1 MELAP
6 LPMKPENRPYLT
18 ICLLALGCLVG
29 YGLTGYFGIRSPD
42 SEVVFRTARSL
53 VEEGDL
59 ALEADGLPWK
69 GFGTSRGVDGK
80 VYSVFGP
87 LQPLA
92 SVPLVYLASRMAPHG
107 GGPGGV
113 SHYVGGGLS
122 AFVGGRPPQLP
133 AEHRL
138 RSWTAVFNVVVTTLL
153 VLTFFLLTLRLTGS
167 NAASFLSSALFGFG
181 TLVWPYSGTFFSEPL
196 AMLFLTL
203 SFLLLI
209 GPGAGLPGWMMLLSG
224 LSLGLSVTAH
234 LSAILFV
241 PFVGAYVLIGER
253 SHRFRDL
260 LSWATGLGI
269 PLILLGWQNTAHFG
283 SMLETGRGVG
293 EWQYAHWVSP
303 GAGLFGLL
311 LSWGKGLV
319 WLSPAI
325 VLGLV
330 FYRKLVRA
338 APLFALLMLGS
349 VVFRLLFLASRS
361 DWHGGFCLGPRYM
374 LLALPVFLLPT
385 GLAFRDQIAGRH
397 LRSFVA
403 TATVVVLCICQQLYF
418 SLGEIFS
425 FLHLGKL
432 DVMIARRPEEA
443 LYFDFAYSP
452 LVRLLEDRAGPM
464 VLQGYPGSLYALWSV
479 LALLLAGGLCVL
491 FVWAWR
497 GGRYSEGTPL
507 YEQHRTRILQ

>member
-1 MELAP
+1 MTLDSRAS
-6 LPMKPENRPYLT
+6 LT
-18 ICLLALGCLVG
+18 ICLLAVACLAG

-53 VEEGDL
+53 VEQGDF

-87 LQPLA
+87 LQPLVA
-92 SVPLVYLASRMAPHG
+92 VPFVYLALRVASDG

-113 SHYVGGGLS
+113 SHYVDGGLS

-138 RSWTAVFNVVVTTLL
+138 RSWTTVFNVVVTTLL
-153 VLTFFLLTLRLTGS
+153 VLAFFFLTLRLTGS
-167 NAASFLSSALFGFG
+167 NVASLLSSVLFGFG

-196 AMLFLTL
+196 AMLFLVL
-203 SFLLLI
+203 SLLPLI
-209 GPGAGLPGWMMLLSG
+209 GPGAGPRWWTMLLSG
-224 LSLGLSVTAH
+224 LSLGLAVSAH
-234 LSAILFV
+234 LSALLFV

-253 SHRFRDL
+253 PHGFRGL
-260 LSWATGLGI
+260 LRWATGLGV
-269 PLILLGWQNTAHFG
+269 PLMLLAWHNTSRFG

-293 EWQYAHWVSP
+293 EWHYADWVFP
-303 GAGLFGLL
+303 GTGLVGLL
-311 LSWGKGLV
+311 FSWGKGLV

-325 VLGLV
+325 VLGLA

-349 VVFRLLFLASRS
+349 VVFRLVFVASRS

-374 LLALPVFLLPT
+374 LLALPLLLLPV

-397 LRSFVA
+397 FGSFVA
-403 TATVVVLCICQQLYF
+403 TATVTVVCVCQQLYF

-432 DVMIARRPEEA
+432 DVMVARRPEEA
-443 LYFDFAYSP
+443 LYFDFGFSP
-452 LVRLLEDRAGPM
+452 LVRLLDDRAGPL
-464 VLQGYPGSLYALWSV
+464 VLQGYEGSLYVLWSV
-479 LALLLAGGLCVL
+479 LALLLAGGLCLL
-491 FVWAWR
+491 FVWLWR
-497 GGRYSEGTPL
+497 GGR
-507 YEQHRTRILQ
+507 TRPAVDGPE